1 MHSIKKHTTH
11 ALQLFSTGKRK
22 LHEEKCQLRYLCSF
36 FWKAWMGGQESAFK
50 KDKKRALGTEGN
62 TTLFSML
69 LA

>member
-1 MHSIKKHTTH
+1 MHV
-11 ALQLFSTGKRK
+11 LQLFLTDKQK
-22 LHEEKCQLRYLCSF
+22 LHELTCQPRSLCSF